1 MTSFVP
7 KMLVNSDRRI
17 QHINS
22 SYLAILLLKVQWH
35 TRIHGETFPQ
45 WLKQRKISEIFQS
58 QGRVYKKQQLWRTSG
73 RCQTLIWKPEDT
85 VQSLESPRLFGR
97 VDSTDYAAT
106 YPFLYCGRLIDFG
119 ISLYFMTYQPRKL
132 SCFFFKF
139 GPLTPS
145 VEGYLDNAIFAR
157 KNHQKSIVTTQMSRV
172 QGGHGFISVPLIL
185 FVPQLFEMNYQS
197 ILLGRV
203 YVSKSGF
210 NSVQII
216 KTPFVKVL
224 LSD

>member
-1 MTSFVP
+1 MAYQNSWGNVP
-7 KMLVNSDRRI
+7 AVAQTTQKIWNFIVAR
-17 QHINS
+17 S
-22 SYLAILLLKVQWH
+22 SVQEIATLANI
-35 TRIHGETFPQ
+35 
-45 WLKQRKISEIFQS
+45 
-58 QGRVYKKQQLWRTSG
+58 G

-132 SCFFFKF
+132 SCFFFKT

-224 LSD
+224 LSDWLNFPDCVVLFIKRGHISVLCHCCPL

>member
-1 MTSFVP
+1 
-7 KMLVNSDRRI
+7 
-17 QHINS
+17 
-22 SYLAILLLKVQWH
+22 
-35 TRIHGETFPQ
+35 
-45 WLKQRKISEIFQS
+45 
-58 QGRVYKKQQLWRTSG
+58 
-73 RCQTLIWKPEDT
+73 
-85 VQSLESPRLFGR
+85 
-97 VDSTDYAAT
+97 
-106 YPFLYCGRLIDFG
+106 
-119 ISLYFMTYQPRKL
+119 MTYQPRKL

-224 LSD
+224 LSDCLNFPDCVVSFIKRGHISVLCHCCPL